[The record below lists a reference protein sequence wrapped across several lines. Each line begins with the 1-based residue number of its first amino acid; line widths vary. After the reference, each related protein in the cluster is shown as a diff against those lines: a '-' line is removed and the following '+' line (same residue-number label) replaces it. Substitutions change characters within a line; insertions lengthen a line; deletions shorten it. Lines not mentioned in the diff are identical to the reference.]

1 VPVPV
6 PRLACRCSRVC
17 SCPFLFPPACS
28 RLSTRAWTP
37 VPVCGSLLHYFANLA
52 PRIQLH
58 AHLSGSISRHC
69 LHRIWAT
76 RAAADHAF
84 TLQDPLH
91 AIPADK
97 VDYDLD
103 T

>member
-1 VPVPV
+1 
-6 PRLACRCSRVC
+6 
-17 SCPFLFPPACS
+17 
-28 RLSTRAWTP
+28 
-37 VPVCGSLLHYFANLA
+37 
-52 PRIQLH
+52 LH